1 MPGAMRDDLESDVEA
16 DWHRR
21 VVGRSLRTARERSV
35 DRGMNLIRAAVTV
48 LDRSNGEDITV
59 QEVADE
65 AGQSLR
71 TLYQYFASKDDL
83 LLAVFEE
90 AMRTYTKMIARA
102 IDDLSDPLER
112 LAGALIAALRM
123 PEHSGTGVDRGLT
136 RLRLKLAE
144 VDPQHVGEAQAAL
157 TSLVRELAEAAA
169 ADGRITVRD
178 PEGAT
183 FMVLSLNAA
192 FITAQTLGN
201 DAGVRRPEL
210 FAVVAFCLH
219 GLGADVDDG
228 VAGLGRR
235 AATPAGPPAPRRNRP
250 QGRLDDRRRH
260 PPAVAPGANQLR
272 EAGMTAGRPPARRH
286 AGGSTTVRVSR

>member
-1 MPGAMRDDLESDVEA
+1 MPGAMRDDLDSGAEA

-48 LDRSNGEDITV
+48 LDRSNGEDVTV

-90 AMRTYTKMIARA
+90 AMRTYAQMIERA
-102 IDDLSDPLER
+102 IDDLTDPLDR

-123 PEHSGTGVDRGLT
+123 PEFSGTGVDRGLA

-144 VDPQHVGEAQAAL
+144 VEPQHVGKAQAAL
-157 TSLVRELAEAAA
+157 TSLVRRLVEEAAA
-169 ADGRITVRD
+169 EGRITVRD
-178 PEGAT
+178 AEGAT
-183 FMVLSLNAA
+183 FTVLSLNAA
-192 FITAQTLGN
+192 YITAETLGN
-201 DAGVRRPEL
+201 DAGVRRPDL
-210 FAVVAFCLH
+210 FAVAAFSLH
-219 GLGADVDDG
+219 GLGAEVDEGWLASVDER
-228 VAGLGRR
+228 LRL
-235 AATPAGPPAPRRNRP
+235 PA
-250 QGRLDDRRRH
+250 RRR
-260 PPAVAPGANQLR
+260 PAVAAAK
-272 EAGMTAGRPPARRH
+272 AGGAGRRPARARTS
-286 AGGSTTVRVSR
+286 AAKQA

>member
-1 MPGAMRDDLESDVEA
+1 MPGAMRDDLDSGAEA

-90 AMRTYTKMIARA
+90 AMRTYTKMIGRA

-144 VDPQHVGEAQAAL
+144 VDPQHVGQAQAAL
-157 TSLVRELAEAAA
+157 TSLVRDLAEAAA

-210 FAVVAFCLH
+210 FAVVAFSLQ

-228 VAGLGRR
+228 WLASVDA
-235 AATPAGPPAPRRNRP
+235 
-250 QGRLDDRRRH
+250 RLR
-260 PPAVAPGANQLR
+260 L
-272 EAGMTAGRPPARRH
+272 PARRRR
-286 AGGSTTVRVSR
+286 AGTAPKPASTDADGTRRRSPRARTGSAKRA

>member
-1 MPGAMRDDLESDVEA
+1 
-16 DWHRR
+16 
-21 VVGRSLRTARERSV
+21 
-35 DRGMNLIRAAVTV
+35 MNLIRAAVTV

-210 FAVVAFCLH
+210 FAVVGVLPARSRSRRRRR
-219 GLGADVDDG
+219 